1 MAIAHIHK
9 VHESRKSRNVGLG
22 LVLGLFVVL
31 VMGLTVVKLT
41 AQNNALMPG
50 VGPAQQG
57 VTK

>member
-1 MAIAHIHK
+1 MAIAKLHK
-9 VHESRKSRNVGLG
+9 VHNSRKSRNVGLG

-31 VMGLTVVKLT
+31 VMSLTVVKLT

-57 VTK
+57 ITK